1 MVEITKAQEEI
12 MQIIWG
18 IGEGTVNDV
27 MEKLPEPK
35 PAYNTVSTVVRVLEK
50 KKYIKHKAIGK
61 THIYFPAI
69 SKDEYINYFFKGS
82 LESFFSN
89 SLQQLVSFF
98 VNQKKKVNLT
108 ELDELKKLIE
118 TEIKKQKK

>member
-35 PAYNTVSTVVRVLEK
+35 PAYNTVSTVVRV
-50 KKYIKHKAIGK
+50 
-61 THIYFPAI
+61 
-69 SKDEYINYFFKGS
+69 
-82 LESFFSN
+82 
-89 SLQQLVSFF
+89 
-98 VNQKKKVNLT
+98 
-108 ELDELKKLIE
+108 
-118 TEIKKQKK
+118 